1 MCDWCIFNSLTG
13 FLYLELATIFDKLC
27 ENTFHVTFT
36 KNTLLIALTMICCHG
51 AISQEALQTV
61 VAKNGDGIFSILRD
75 EGIEIAKY
83 YEAFL
88 ELNHDKLMNGSD
100 LAVGETYRIPNAPD
114 SFKNRGLIINVSDGG
129 ERPIF
134 ERELA
139 SLKLKDTSLANTVY
153 YLMEHNSENKKVIS
167 NNVNDGITV
176 TMARK
181 LLQSGARV
189 YLLDS
194 NPKDSLDLIDYV
206 GIVNKKYLKHNGDYQ
221 RLMVIDN
228 GGIATRAKTDI
239 TVYHYAESEESK
251 RFADN
256 ILRVFSKNTVKREAL
271 NDYSK
276 MCTDFEDITFAK
288 NSLPP
293 ITFIIM
299 GSKSVSDNK
308 TLKVNSN
315 RNSIANLITNGIL
328 SDYSSTEFEDN

>member
-1 MCDWCIFNSLTG
+1 
-13 FLYLELATIFDKLC
+13 LELATIFDKLC

-36 KNTLLIALTMICCHG
+36 KNILLIALAIICCHG

-83 YEAFL
+83 YETFL
-88 ELNHDKLMNGSD
+88 ELNQDKLINGSD
-100 LAVGETYRIPNAPD
+100 LVVGETYYIPNAPD
-114 SFKNRGLIINVSDGG
+114 SFKNRGLIINVSDGD

-139 SLKLKDTSLANTVY
+139 YLKLKDNSLANTVY
-153 YLMEHNSENKKVIS
+153 YLMEHNSVNKKVIS

-194 NPKDSLDLIDYV
+194 NPKDSLNLIDYV
-206 GIVNKKYLKHNGDYQ
+206 GIVNKKYLRHNGDYQ

-256 ILRVFSKNTVKREAL
+256 ILRVFSKKTVKREAL
-271 NDYSK
+271 NDYSE

-299 GSKSVSDNK
+299 GSKSVADNK
-308 TLKVNSN
+308 TLQVNAN
-315 RNSIANLITNGIL
+315 KNSIANLITNGIL

>member
-1 MCDWCIFNSLTG
+1 M
-13 FLYLELATIFDKLC
+13 YLEFVSIFDKLC
-27 ENTFHVTFT
+27 ENTFHVSFM
-36 KNTLLIALTMICCHG
+36 KNFLLITLAIISCHG
-51 AISQEALQTV
+51 AISQEPLKTV
-61 VAKNGDGIFSILRD
+61 VAQNGDGIFSILRN

-88 ELNHDKLMNGSD
+88 ELNQDKLMNGSD
-100 LAVGETYRIPNAPD
+100 LVVGETYRVPNAPD

-139 SLKLKDTSLANTVY
+139 SLKLKDSSLANTVY
-153 YLMEHNSENKKVIS
+153 YLMEHTSGNKKVIS
-167 NNVNDGITV
+167 NNVNNGITV
-176 TMARK
+176 SMARK

-221 RLMVIDN
+221 RFLVIDN
-228 GGIATRAKTDI
+228 GGIATNTKTDI
-239 TVYHYAESEESK
+239 SVYHYAESEESK

-256 ILRVFSKNTVKREAL
+256 ILRVFSKNTVKRESL
-271 NDYSK
+271 NDYSE
-276 MCTDFEDITFAK
+276 MFTDFEDISFAK

-293 ITFIIM
+293 ITFIVM
-299 GSKSVSDNK
+299 GSKSSDDT
-308 TLKVNSN
+308 TLKVNGN
-315 RNSIANLITNGIL
+315 KKNIANLITNGIL
-328 SDYSSTEFEDN
+328 SDYSNTEFEDN